1 MSDNNQTYHSQT
13 TDALQE
19 STTEQIVESSISTT
33 VSSRAL
39 SNYKFILSHCTKN
52 TLYSEECRKY
62 LFDRFLEDSCIALM
76 KREHHHFN
84 SDYNMAD
91 TINECCKLLINIAV
105 PLIKDDSQL
114 AMQFVYYC
122 MNSSNPFFRHFG
134 HDWVCKINI
143 LTIILLCKFA

>member
-1 MSDNNQTYHSQT
+1 M
-13 TDALQE
+13 
-19 STTEQIVESSISTT
+19 IVNYCG
-33 VSSRAL
+33 AL

-143 LTIILLCKFA
+143 LTIILLCEFA